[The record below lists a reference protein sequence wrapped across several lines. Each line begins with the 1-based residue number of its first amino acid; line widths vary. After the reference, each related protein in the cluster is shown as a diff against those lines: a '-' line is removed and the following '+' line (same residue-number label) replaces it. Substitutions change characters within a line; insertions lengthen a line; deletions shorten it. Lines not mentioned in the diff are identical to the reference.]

1 MKKRLSVIFLFAAVL
16 SIVLTACGDDGPKE
30 SYAPVYGKM
39 LFNPNPAVT
48 GDSVT
53 VTVEQLQKGYGLE
66 KTTYSWSFHY
76 YIQNE
81 EGQEKDTTEYLS
93 YRTNYDGRDSSDPS
107 IRFYVPANCVG
118 RHIDVTLQAAF
129 SGYVGNALF
138 LQASK
143 NGTLSIQ

>member
-16 SIVLTACGDDGPKE
+16 SFVLTACGDDGPKE

-39 LFNPNPAVT
+39 LFNPSPAII

-66 KTTYSWSFHY
+66 KTTYSWSFRY
-76 YIQNE
+76 YIQTE
-81 EGQEKDTTEYLS
+81 DGQQKDTTEVHS
-93 YRTNYDGRDSSDPS
+93 SRTNYDGRDNGDPS
-107 IRFYVPANCVG
+107 IRFYVPDNCVG
-118 RHIDVTLQAAF
+118 GNINVTLQAEF